1 VKRVGVIGVG
11 LGLLAAGLLAASVL
25 AATSSVFGGA
35 TDTTS
40 STVTATAPESTAVPT
55 ESAPPTTATTTAA
68 ATTVPAPKPPPA
80 PKPKPTQD
88 SQRLPT
94 GVTIGG
100 IHVGGLGPD
109 AAYQTIRLAFESPLR
124 LVAAGTQLSVA
135 PETLG
140 AVAYVKQA
148 LAEARRATPHAAVRL
163 QIRVQGT
170 LVADYVASLA
180 KKLEKPAVDSSVVL
194 SDLQPRVTKGAS
206 GLALDRKRTLRALEA
221 ALAANRRSPI
231 TLPLREVKPKIA
243 TTSFPVI
250 VIRRDSNQLLLYGG
264 QKLKRAFHVATGQS
278 AYPTPLGR
286 FQILVKWE
294 NPWWYPPNDPWAKG
308 AKPIPP
314 GPGNPLGTRWMGLSS
329 PGVGIHGTPDA
340 ASIGYSLS
348 HGCIRMLIPDAEWLF
363 NQVDIGTPV
372 FIVAA

>member
-1 VKRVGVIGVG
+1 MKRVGVIGIG

-25 AATSSVFGGA
+25 ASPSGS
-35 TDTTS
+35 TDTSPT
-40 STVTATAPESTAVPT
+40 TVTSTAPESTPAPTGSVPT
-55 ESAPPTTATTTAA
+55 TTATIATTA
-68 ATTVPAPKPPPA
+68 PAPR
-80 PKPKPTQD
+80 PTQEA
-88 SQRLPT
+88 QRLPV

-109 AAYQTIRLAFESPLR
+109 AAYQAIRLAFQSPLR
-124 LVAAGTQLSVA
+124 LVATGRQLSVA
-135 PETLG
+135 PEALG
-140 AVAYVKQA
+140 AVAYVKEAIAQ
-148 LAEARRATPHAAVRL
+148 ARRSAPHTAVQL
-163 QIRVQGT
+163 PVHVQGA
-170 LVADYVASLA
+170 LVATYVASLA
-180 KKLEKPAVDSSVVL
+180 KKLEKPAADSSVVL
-194 SDLQPRVTKGAS
+194 ANMRPRVTKGTS
-206 GLALDRKRTLRALEA
+206 GWALDRVRTVRAIDA
-221 ALAANRRSPI
+221 ALATNRRSPI
-231 TLPLREVKPKIA
+231 TLPLRRLKPKLA
-243 TTSFPVI
+243 TTTFPIV
-250 VIRRDSNQLLLYGG
+250 VIRRDSNELLLYSG
-264 QKLKRAFHVATGQS
+264 QKLKRVFHVATGQS

-348 HGCIRMLIPDAEWLF
+348 HGCIRMLISDAEWLF

>member
-1 VKRVGVIGVG
+1 VP
-11 LGLLAAGLLAASVL
+11 AA
-25 AATSSVFGGA
+25 
-35 TDTTS
+35 
-40 STVTATAPESTAVPT
+40 
-55 ESAPPTTATTTAA
+55 TATTAPPPAATATTAPPAA
-68 ATTVPAPKPPPA
+68 AKPPPA
-80 PKPKPTQD
+80 SPPAAKPPPAPNPKPKPTQD
-88 SQRLPT
+88 SQRLPA
-94 GVTIGG
+94 GITIGG

-124 LVAAGTQLSVA
+124 LVAARRQLTVA
-135 PETLG
+135 PEALG

-148 LAEARRATPHAAVRL
+148 LSEARHATPHASVRL
-163 QIRVQGT
+163 RIHVQGA

-180 KKLEKPAVDSSVVL
+180 KKLERPAIDSSVVL
-194 SDLQPRVTKGAS
+194 SDFQPRVRKGTS
-206 GLALDRKRTLRALEA
+206 GWALDRKRTLRALEA
-221 ALAANRRSPI
+221 ALTANRRSPI
-231 TLPLREVKPKIA
+231 TLPLRQVKPKVA

-250 VIRRDSNQLLLYGG
+250 VIRRDSNQLILYGG
-264 QKLKRAFHVATGQS
+264 QKLERVFHVATGQS

-294 NPWWYPPNDPWAKG
+294 NPWWYPPDDPWAKG